1 MQQKAPPYENDGV
14 ICVDLCLVDADLF
27 AVFAVTLK
35 LDFTV
40 DKSIQSVIGA
50 DADIVAGMDM
60 RTALTDE
67 DGACKNC
74 LAIASLRAE
83 SLGFGIKTVT
93 GGAHSLFMS
102 KKLNVNL
109 KRCYTSVVILIAFG
123 YCSASCSICKRNPAR
138 RSEALLFPSETI
150 QCR

>member
-1 MQQKAPPYENDGV
+1 MGF
-14 ICVDLCLVDADLF
+14 VDKTVLCFVDADLF
-27 AVFAVTLK
+27 AVLAVTLK

-40 DKSIQSVIGA
+40 DQSIQSVIGA
-50 DADIVAGMDM
+50 DADIIAGMDM

-74 LAIASLRAE
+74 LAIASLGAE
-83 SLGFGIKTVT
+83 SLGFGVTTVT

-109 KRCYTSVVILIAFG
+109 KHCYTSVVILIAVG
-123 YCSASCSICKRNPAR
+123 YSSQSCSM
-138 RSEALLFPSETI
+138 
-150 QCR
+150 